1 MAEPRQGEVWW
12 AALPR
17 PSGRRPVLVLTRTA
31 AIPRSHNVTI
41 APLTRT
47 DRRIPSEVPLTPGD
61 GVPTEC
67 VVSLENILTVPKK
80 LLASKITGLRS
91 ERIKAVFESIRFV
104 FAMPE

>member
-1 MAEPRQGEVWW
+1 
-12 AALPR
+12 
-17 PSGRRPVLVLTRTA
+17 
-31 AIPRSHNVTI
+31 
-41 APLTRT
+41 
-47 DRRIPSEVPLTPGD
+47 VPLTPGD